1 MTTSEHYNSI
11 TNQLV
16 PIVVEQTSRGER
28 SYDIY
33 SRLLKDRIIFIGTQ
47 VDDHIANLIIAQL
60 LFLESD
66 EPEQDIYLY
75 INSPGGGVSSG
86 LAIYDTMQ
94 YIKPD
99 VQTICLGQAAS
110 MGALLLA
117 AGTKGKRYTLPNS
130 RIMIHQPS
138 GGFQGQSTDIQIQAK
153 EIALIRQR
161 LDDILAKHTGQPKD
175 KVRTDTER
183 DNFMTSEEAKE
194 YGIIDSVIT
203 NRVDTPKSK
212 DKKDKK

>member
-1 MTTSEHYNSI
+1 MTSSERYNSI

-33 SRLLKDRIIFIGTQ
+33 SRLLKDRIIFIGTS

-75 INSPGGGVSSG
+75 INSPGGHVSSG
-86 LAIYDTMQ
+86 LAIYDTIQ

-117 AGTKGKRYTLPNS
+117 AGTKGKRYSLPNS

-153 EIALIRQR
+153 EILQIRER

-183 DNFMTSEEAKE
+183 DNFMTGDEAKE

-203 NRVDTPKSK
+203 NRIDTPKAK